1 MISQETVE
9 FSLLVDG
16 RRVSAHWHPSASIS
30 FSRSRK
36 AQNRAVAQ
44 CTILLILHL
53 WWDGGGAGYGGTRN
67 SGRTASGLARSLG
80 ISSWTVT
87 AHATNAARYGSTTW
101 RYSRSPVWLA
111 ALWHWLASL
120 LLLWTCWPLF
130 LVRGGWQTLLQA
142 CRRTE
147 TTSEWRSSCIS
158 IIADSTVLNI
168 IMMTMLLNLVPSN
181 VAPASSASSTRFRW
195 TECTRSCE
203 TLTMTIYDSM
213 TVTTVNAWF
222 CCRPCLREAHRRRLI
237 FVKKILASRHG
248 PFCANGSWRLHFSA
262 LRHRAPDPPP
272 NLQKAVEKMGR
283 SGRVAFLH
291 KNYICECWMPCYAQ
305 LPFPKARFWSPSS
318 INLLG

>member
-67 SGRTASGLARSLG
+67 SGRTARGLARSLG

-87 AHATNAARYGSTTW
+87 AHATNAAGYGSTTW

-158 IIADSTVLNI
+158 IITDSNFHDGFEYHNDDDVIELGA
-168 IMMTMLLNLVPSN
+168 VKR
-181 VAPASSASSTRFRW
+181 STRLIRFIHTFSLNGMHKVMWNSDYDHLWLYDCDHRW
-195 TECTRSCE
+195 PPSTPGFVVDPVCVKRTGDGWFSLKNFWPHGTAPFARMARGVCTSVLYVTGLQTRLQICRKRLRRWVARGE
-203 TLTMTIYDSM
+203 WRFCTKIIY
-213 TVTTVNAWF
+213 
-222 CCRPCLREAHRRRLI
+222 
-237 FVKKILASRHG
+237 
-248 PFCANGSWRLHFSA
+248 
-262 LRHRAPDPPP
+262 
-272 NLQKAVEKMGR
+272 
-283 SGRVAFLH
+283 
-291 KNYICECWMPCYAQ
+291 
-305 LPFPKARFWSPSS
+305 
-318 INLLG
+318 